1 MLERLKTCENQ
12 SRWKGSAPRRLG
24 LYANKSLNL
33 FLPEHPVRMWMFRI
47 VDDRRFDYIVISLIF
62 VSAVLMAYEHPGMS
76 DVTTQV
82 SPGPDTRAGRA

>member
-1 MLERLKTCENQ
+1 VLERLKTCENQ
-12 SRWKGSAPRRLG
+12 SRWKGS
-24 LYANKSLNL
+24 ANKSLNL